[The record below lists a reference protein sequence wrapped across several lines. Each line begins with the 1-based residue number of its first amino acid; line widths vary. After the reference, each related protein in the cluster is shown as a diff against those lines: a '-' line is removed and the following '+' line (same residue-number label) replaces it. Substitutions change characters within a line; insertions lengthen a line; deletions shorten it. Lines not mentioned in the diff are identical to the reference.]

1 MTRKLTIMIIAL
13 MILLPL
19 TLSCATPELEP
30 TTTAE
35 PPIPAHYSTYTSEGL
50 FSISYPPDWVPAISI
65 MEEVYEATVGW
76 MEGVDPSMDLSLL
89 STLEFIFFGGVPD
102 EYGYYPSV
110 NIVVVP
116 RGVGYWT
123 LDEILEAEAL
133 WCREYLQQY
142 HENYT
147 VKTVIDSKEAAIV
160 DSQDYEPTFGAWR
173 YLQAYVIDGEFVWV
187 VTCGS
192 EAKDFTYY
200 EDDFDNVVRSLRI
213 LR

>member
-1 MTRKLTIMIIAL
+1 MTRKLIIIVTAL

-35 PPIPAHYSTYTSEGL
+35 PPIPDYYSTYTSEGL
-50 FSISYPPDWVPAISI
+50 FSISYPSDWVPAMSVL
-65 MEEVYEATVGW
+65 EEASEAAIELVEST
-76 MEGVDPSMDLSLL
+76 DPSIDLSWI
-89 STLEFIFFGGVPD
+89 SALEFLFMAGVPD

-116 RGVGYWT
+116 RSVGYWT
-123 LDEILEAEAL
+123 LDEILEADSL
-133 WCREYLQQY
+133 VCREYLQQY
-142 HENYT
+142 HENYL

-160 DSQDYEPTFGAWR
+160 DSQNYEPVWGTWR
-173 YLQAYVIDGEFVWV
+173 YLQSYVIDGEFVWL
-187 VTCGS
+187 VTCAC
-192 EAKDFTYY
+192 ELEDFTYY